1 MTDDNLMKTRIR
13 GAGILAGH
21 VVGGRMGNELVT
33 FLDEERKVTKLA
45 VFHDKI
51 NVCSGFE
58 TVMKGNN
65 MRVSEGLEDLDF
77 AI

>member
-1 MTDDNLMKTRIR
+1 MADDDLVKARVR

-33 FLDEERKVTKLA
+33 FLDEEGKVTELA
-45 VFHDKI
+45 VFHDKV

-58 TVMKGNN
+58 TVMESNDVR
-65 MRVSEGLEDLDF
+65 MP
-77 AI
+77 

>member
-1 MTDDNLMKTRIR
+1 MTDDNFVQARIR

-33 FLDEERKVTKLA
+33 FLDEEGKVTELA

-58 TVMKGNN
+58 AIMKGNDVR
-65 MRVSEGLEDLDF
+65 MPKGLEDLDF